1 MKSWWIMRGDGQP
14 RDDWELP
21 APPAWR
27 TFAGRGNGD
36 DRVARRF
43 GDRER
48 GATFQFD
55 DHELDLVNTAMLLRR
70 PLLVTGAPGT
80 GKSSLAF
87 AIAHDLKLG
96 PVLYWPINSR
106 STLREGLYGYDAI
119 GRLQETSLQQAS
131 TTAEAAGDPWPAGR
145 AVQLVDDRAGPPDIG
160 SYITLG
166 ALGTALLPAD
176 RPRVLLIDEVDK
188 GDIDLPNDLL
198 NIFEEGTY
206 TIPELVR
213 LAERLPTAEVGTADP
228 DGRVVITAG
237 TVRCQ
242 AFPVVV
248 LTSNGERDFPP
259 AFLRRCLQLSLR
271 QPDQEK
277 LARIVEAHLGPEVR
291 QQATDLIT
299 EFLHRRERNILATD
313 QLLNAVYLL
322 VSGAGQDP
330 GDLEELL
337 GSVFSSLG
345 EVSSG

>member
-14 RDDWELP
+14 HHDWKLP
-21 APPAWR
+21 DPPTWR
-27 TFAGRGNGD
+27 AFAGQENKDGD

-55 DHELDLVNTAMLLRR
+55 DRELDLVNTAMLLRR

-87 AIAHDLKLG
+87 AIAHELKLG

-131 TTAEAAGDPWPAGR
+131 TAAVATLEAEPREEEPA
-145 AVQLVDDRAGPPDIG
+145 DPPDIG
-160 SYITLG
+160 GYITLG

-198 NIFEEGTY
+198 NIFEEGSY

-213 LAERLPTAEVGTADP
+213 LAERQPRAEVGTADP
-228 DGRVVITAG
+228 DGRAVIKAG
-237 TVRCQ
+237 AVRCR
-242 AFPVVV
+242 AFPIVV

-259 AFLRRCLQLSLR
+259 AFLRRCLQLGLG
-271 QPDQEK
+271 QPNRDK

-291 QQATDLIT
+291 QQAADLIT
-299 EFLHRRERNILATD
+299 EFLARRERNILATD

-322 VSGAGQDP
+322 VSGAGQNP

-337 GSVFSSLG
+337 GSVFGSLG
-345 EVSSG
+345 SVSTG